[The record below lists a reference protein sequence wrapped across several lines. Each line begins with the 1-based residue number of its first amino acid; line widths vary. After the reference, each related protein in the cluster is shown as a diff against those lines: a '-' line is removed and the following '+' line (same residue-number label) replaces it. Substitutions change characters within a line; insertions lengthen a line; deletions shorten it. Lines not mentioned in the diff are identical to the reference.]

1 MAKKLSNEVA
11 VGITTLGVLVL
22 TVYVVLTLADWSSL
36 FTPQQE
42 ITVRLPYKV
51 GLKGLT
57 QGSII
62 RLGGVNVGYITSTEI
77 KKTDP
82 ITTDPNNVYVFFTM
96 KLPQQYCFRSDCVLL
111 PRSNILGSKAELYIQ
126 DLGSEGEIIAN
137 HQTVDLSLADDV
149 MEAIKREFDPGNP
162 DSFFAHV
169 IKKDIP
175 AITKQIQETIQKAN
189 STLDTAE
196 LAMKNLKELSGDER
210 IDRIISNITELS
222 VSLKLASQEVRRAP
236 WRLLYK
242 PTEKES
248 RIQALVDSAGAFAAG
263 AERLDIA
270 ASRLQNLVADPEK
283 KLDLDRIERIVLE
296 LDASFQ
302 QFQKVEQK
310 FWEELR

>member
-1 MAKKLSNEVA
+1 MAKKFRNEVA
-11 VGITTLGVLVL
+11 VGITTLVVLVL
-22 TVYVVLTLADWSSL
+22 TIYIVLMLADWSSL

-51 GLKGLT
+51 GLKGLA

-62 RLGGVNVGYITSTEI
+62 RLGGVKVGHITSTEI
-77 KKTDP
+77 KKTNP

-96 KLPQQYCFRSDCVLL
+96 KLPQQYCLRSDCVLL
-111 PRSNILGSKAELYIQ
+111 PQNNILGSKAELSIK
-126 DLGSEGEIIAN
+126 DLGSEGEIITN
-137 HQTVDLSLADDV
+137 HQTVDLYLTDNV
-149 MEAIKREFDPGNP
+149 IEAIKREFDPENP
-162 DSFFAHV
+162 DSLFTRV

-175 AITKQIQETIQKAN
+175 KITKQIQETIQRVN
-189 STLDTAE
+189 STLDTAK
-196 LAMKNLKELSGDER
+196 LAMKNMKELSDDER
-210 IDRIISNITELS
+210 INRIISNITELS

-270 ASRLQNLVADPEK
+270 ASRLQKLLADPEV
-283 KLDLDRIERIVLE
+283 KLDQDRIERIVLE
-296 LDASFQ
+296 LDESFQ
-302 QFQKVEQK
+302 QFQKAEQK

>member
-1 MAKKLSNEVA
+1 MAKKDSNEVA
-11 VGITTLGVLVL
+11 VGITTLVVLAL
-22 TVYVVLTLADWSSL
+22 TIYIVLTLADWSGS

-62 RLGGVNVGYITSTEI
+62 RLGGVKVGYITSTQI

-96 KLPQQYCFRSDCVLL
+96 KLPQQYCLRSDCVLL
-111 PRSNILGSKAELYIQ
+111 PRSNILGSKAELFIE
-126 DLGSEGEIIAN
+126 DLGGEGEIITN
-137 HQTVDLSLADDV
+137 HQTVDISLADDV
-149 MEAIKREFDPGNP
+149 MGAIKREFDPGNP
-162 DSFFAHV
+162 DSFFARV

-175 AITKQIQETIQKAN
+175 AITEQIQETIQRAN
-189 STLDTAE
+189 SALDTAK
-196 LAMKNLKELSGDER
+196 LAMKNMKELSDDKR

-236 WRLLYK
+236 WRLLHK

-248 RIQALVDSAGAFAAG
+248 RIQAIVDSAGAFAAG

-270 ASRLQNLVADPEK
+270 ASRLQNLAADPEE
-283 KLDLDRIERIVLE
+283 KLDQDRIERMVLE

-302 QFQKVEQK
+302 QFQKAEQK

>member
-1 MAKKLSNEVA
+1 MAKKDSNEVA
-11 VGITTLGVLVL
+11 VGMTTLVVLVL
-22 TVYVVLTLADWSSL
+22 TIYIVLTLADWSSL
-36 FTPQQE
+36 LTPQQE

-62 RLGGVNVGYITSTEI
+62 RLGGVKVGYITSTEI

-96 KLPQQYCFRSDCVLL
+96 KLPQQYCLRNDCVLL
-111 PRSNILGSKAELYIQ
+111 PQSNILGSKAELSIE
-126 DLGSEGEIIAN
+126 DLGSEGEIITN

-149 MEAIKREFDPGNP
+149 IEAIKREFDPGNP